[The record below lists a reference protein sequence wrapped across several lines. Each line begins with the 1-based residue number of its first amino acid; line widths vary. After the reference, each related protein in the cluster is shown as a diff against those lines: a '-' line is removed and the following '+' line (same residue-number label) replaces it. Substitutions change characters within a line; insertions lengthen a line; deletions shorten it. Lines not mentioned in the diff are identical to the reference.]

1 MTAEEISRLE
11 VQRDCDDRKSRLERN
26 RLGQFATPGALARD
40 ILGFARLLHDPETKI
55 RFLDP
60 AFGTGAF
67 YSALLDTFPAS
78 RICSS
83 LGFEVDHH
91 YGKPAEAIWRE
102 TGLRLRLEDFTNA
115 EPDPSGLGFNLII
128 CNPPYVR
135 HHHLSGTQKK
145 ALQTAVAETVGLGLS
160 GLAGLYCHFLLLS
173 DRWLSPGGIAGWLV
187 PSEFMD
193 VNYGNVVKQYLL
205 ERVSLL
211 RVHRFD
217 PTEVQ
222 FDDALVSSAV
232 VWFRKEAPSTAHS
245 VEFSFGGSL
254 SAPAFVSDIPANL
267 LRRSAK
273 WTGFPRLGG
282 ATNERRQEQ
291 SRLSALFDI
300 KRGIATGNNKF
311 FILNEERVAEL
322 GLSQRFLRPIL
333 PSPRYLTRD
342 VIEGDEKGIPLL
354 SPRLFLIDCHLPLE
368 ELQGVDPA
376 LARYLA
382 EGEAEVGAAYLCKS
396 RRIWY
401 SQEIRAPAPFLCTY
415 MGRGGNTRNAFR
427 FIHNKSQAI
436 AANVYLMMYPRG
448 SFRKV
453 IESSPAV
460 MGRVLDF
467 LNGLPSSSVTSEGR
481 VYGGGLHKL
490 EPRELANVG
499 VDELLSFL
507 GAIGPVVAHRQLEL
521 AI

>member
-1 MTAEEISRLE
+1 MTAEESSRLE
-11 VQRDCDDRKSRLERN
+11 IQRKCDSQKSRLERN

-40 ILGFARLLHDPETKI
+40 ILDFAKLLHAPDAQI

-78 RICSS
+78 RISSS

-91 YGKPAEAIWRE
+91 YGKPAESIWQE
-102 TGLRLRLEDFTNA
+102 TELRLRLEDFTNA
-115 EPDPSGLGFNLII
+115 EPDPSELGFNLII
-128 CNPPYVR
+128 CNPPYIR

-145 ALQTAVAETVGLGLS
+145 ELQTAVAKTLGLGLS

-193 VNYGNVVKQYLL
+193 VNYGGVIKQYLL
-205 ERVSLL
+205 EQVTLL
-211 RVHRFD
+211 RIHRFD
-217 PTEVQ
+217 PIDVQ

-232 VWFRKEAPSTAHS
+232 VWFQKSPPPTTHF

-254 SAPAFVSDIPANL
+254 SAPALLSHIPANS
-267 LRRSAK
+267 LRRSSK

-282 ATNERRQEQ
+282 LTDERRQES
-291 SRLSALFDI
+291 SRLSGLFDI

-311 FILNEERVAEL
+311 FILNEERVHEL
-322 GLSQRFLRPIL
+322 GISRRFLRPIL
-333 PSPRYLTRD
+333 PSPRYLTED
-342 VIEGDEKGIPLL
+342 VIEGDEGGAPLL
-354 SPRLFLIDCHLPLE
+354 SPKLFLIDCSLPLDELE
-368 ELQGVDPA
+368 EIDPA

-382 EGEAEVGAAYLCKS
+382 EGEARVGAAYLCKS
-396 RRIWY
+396 RRLWY
-401 SQEIRAPAPFLCTY
+401 SQEARSPAPLLCTY
-415 MGRGGNTRNAFR
+415 MGRGGDARNAFR

-448 SFRKV
+448 PLRKL
-453 IESSPAV
+453 IESNPCV

-467 LNGLPSSSVTSEGR
+467 LNGLPSSSLTSEGR

-499 VDELLSFL
+499 VDELMSFL
-507 GAIGPVVAHRQLEL
+507 GELGPVVAHRQLEL